1 VKLWTLVAA
10 GCAVLWLSI
19 AGTTHAGQQD
29 RVLLAPD
36 EPEVTDFSLTG
47 EEGQTLRLSSLRGR
61 SALVFFGFTHC
72 PGVCP
77 ATMFKLRLL
86 SESLEQEAGAS
97 PLVLFV
103 SVDGDRD
110 TPGVMK
116 AYLESYPENFVGL
129 TGDPRTVRT
138 IAAGFKAVFFKG
150 LPSDSSG
157 EYLVEHTSQVYL
169 VDERGRLR
177 ATFFDAPVE
186 IMAKV
191 TRDLSAGPS

>member
-1 VKLWTLVAA
+1 VKIWTLAAA
-10 GCAVLWLSI
+10 GFAVSWLSI
-19 AGTTHAGQQD
+19 SGTTFAGQQD
-29 RVLLAPD
+29 RVLIAAD
-36 EPEVTDFSLTG
+36 APEVADFSLTD
-47 EEGQTLRLSSLRGR
+47 EEGEMLRLSSLRGR

-86 SESLEQEAGAS
+86 SESLDQGARAK

-103 SVDGDRD
+103 SVDGNRD
-110 TPGVMK
+110 TASVMK
-116 AYLESYPENFVGL
+116 AYLESYPDNFVGL
-129 TGDPRTVRT
+129 TGDPKAVRT

-157 EYLVEHTSQVYL
+157 DYLVEHTTQVYL